1 MIEGVPALD
10 TTALPLF
17 TDASMIRR
25 VHSESIVLL
34 GGGRALLMQVAHPL
48 VATGVAEHSSF
59 RHDRIGRLLRTLRP
73 TLALAFG
80 TPEQVRAAATRI
92 NAIHETVAGPGYRA
106 TDPALLA
113 WVMATLI
120 DTGLLMHERFV
131 RPLRSEEA
139 EAYYR
144 DMQAC
149 GRLLGIPDGALP
161 EGLTAF
167 HTYVASMVESL
178 HVSEEAREIGDAIF
192 APKGPIGPV
201 MLGLRAFTAGLLPPR
216 LRDAFGLGW
225 GPRRGRVLS
234 ATEAVS
240 RRIWP
245 LLPPRLRL
253 PPPFLLPP
261 KQRT

>member
-1 MIEGVPALD
+1 
-10 TTALPLF
+10 
-17 TDASMIRR
+17 MIRR

-34 GGGRALLMQVAHPL
+34 GGGRALLMQVAHPQ
-48 VATGVAEHSSF
+48 VAAGVAEHSSF
-59 RHDRIGRLLRTLRP
+59 QNDRIGRLLRTLRP

-80 TPEQVRAAATRI
+80 TSDQVRAAAARI

-106 TDPALLA
+106 SDPALLA

-120 DTGLLMHERFV
+120 DTGLLMHDSFV
-131 RPLRSEEA
+131 RPLTAGEA

-149 GRLLGIPDGALP
+149 GRLLGIPDGGLP
-161 EGLTAF
+161 DGLPAF
-167 HTYVASMVESL
+167 HAYVAAMVDSL
-178 HVSEEAREIGDAIF
+178 QVSDEAREIGAAIF
-192 APKGPIGPV
+192 APTGPIGPV
-201 MLGLRAFTAGLLPPR
+201 MLGLRALTAGLLPPR

-225 GPRRGRVLS
+225 GPRRDRVLS

-240 RRIWP
+240 RRAWP
-245 LLPPRLRL
+245 LLPRRLRL

>member
-1 MIEGVPALD
+1 VPVLD
-10 TTALPLF
+10 TAALSLF

-48 VATGVAEHSSF
+48 VAAGVAEHSSF

-80 TPEQVRAAATRI
+80 DPDQVRGAANRI
-92 NAIHETVAGPGYRA
+92 NAIHETVVGPGYRA

-120 DTGLLMHERFV
+120 DTGLLMHDRFV
-131 RPLRSEEA
+131 RPLVADEA

-144 DMQAC
+144 DMLSV

-161 EGLTAF
+161 EALPAF
-167 HTYVASMVESL
+167 RGYVDAMVDDLE
-178 HVSEEAREIGDAIF
+178 VSSEAREIAAAIF
-192 APKGPIGPV
+192 VPTGPIGPV
-201 MLGLRAFTAGLLPPR
+201 MLGLRQLTAGLLPPR

-225 GPRRGRVLS
+225 GPRRDRVLS
-234 ATEAVS
+234 ASEAVS
-240 RRIWP
+240 RWVWP
-245 LLPPRLRL
+245 LLPRRLRL